1 MPTLFALA
9 RFLGLQGLV
18 VVAVLIFYEG
28 LPGANYLTPYL
39 RIVPALGPM
48 VDDLAQGRVGR
59 ARLAGRLDERL
70 VWQEGQRR
78 AELARAAER
87 EKAQAK
93 LGGSTQ
99 LGTCK
104 VLDPDGAIREVR
116 ERLAGLPAVHAY
128 TWLSLGDMP
137 DDLVERHVELWC
149 GPVREALAS

>member
-28 LPGANYLTPYL
+28 LPGANYLTPYF

-59 ARLAGRLDERL
+59 ARLAGRLEERM
-70 VWQEGQRR
+70 VWEEGQRR

-93 LGGSTQ
+93 IDAVERDYLARQTM
-99 LGTCK
+99 
-104 VLDPDGAIREVR
+104 DAIRISEL
-116 ERLAGLPAVHAY
+116 EKALEDDQTSIPAPGCGPAVSRR
-128 TWLSLGDMP
+128 LRD
-137 DDLVERHVELWC
+137 
-149 GPVREALAS
+149 ALDAIGRD

>member
-1 MPTLFALA
+1 MPSLFALA
-9 RFLGLQGLV
+9 RFLGLQGLF

-39 RIVPALGPM
+39 RVVPALGPM

-93 LGGSTQ
+93 IDAVERDYLARQAADAVRITE
-99 LGTCK
+99 LEK
-104 VLDPDGAIREVR
+104 ALDDEQTNYRDPGC
-116 ERLAGLPAVHAY
+116 GPAVSRR
-128 TWLSLGDMP
+128 LRD
-137 DDLVERHVELWC
+137 
-149 GPVREALAS
+149 ALDAIGRN

>member
-1 MPTLFALA
+1 MPTLFALS

-18 VVAVLIFYEG
+18 IVAALIFYEG

-39 RIVPALGPM
+39 RVAPLLAPM
-48 VDDLAQGRVGR
+48 LDDLPQGRVGR

-93 LGGSTQ
+93 IDAVERDYLARQT
-99 LGTCK
+99 T
-104 VLDPDGAIREVR
+104 DAIRISELEKALEDDQTSVS
-116 ERLAGLPAVHAY
+116 APDCGPAVSRR
-128 TWLSLGDMP
+128 LRD
-137 DDLVERHVELWC
+137 
-149 GPVREALAS
+149 ALDAIGRD